1 MSSAEES
8 KLLARLTW
16 QCAICMDTQPLASIG
31 ESDRAWARSAAKAA
45 AYLKSC
51 AASKTAP
58 EPILALEAPK
68 IDSTR
73 IRAQR
78 CRTCAASGLI
88 VGGSGDVG
96 DGDDAKLVN
105 LPVIRTI
112 VGQQL
117 QEHGPGMA
125 LPRVPA
131 ASAAEMRPEAVG
143 SAWLQMH
150 GLDDA
155 AALAALLRGDE
166 AHVVSAASAPLSL
179 AAAVSAPLVRT
190 ACAAPVFGLRP
201 RPRVGISFD
210 PRMTLHERRVVY
222 HDYPAIA
229 AAASSSTPT
238 SDGAS
243 SAAALVP
250 AAAAP
255 APASATAGA
264 AAEPTLMD
272 AVTASKPRPMP
283 DTPAERPDRVR
294 AAAGY
299 LAAVGLL
306 QECVRIET
314 REATP
319 EEISL
324 AVTPEQAARIN
335 ALVARSEHEA
345 TPAGGGAIYQLDT
358 YWCPHTGLAARL
370 ALGSTAE
377 AIYAAAAGVVQR
389 ALCLVRPPGHHACAT
404 ASTGF
409 CVYSNVA
416 AAVKGALARD
426 PSLQRVLVVDWDIHH
441 GNGTEAMLWDDPR
454 VLTVSLHRYDGGSFY
469 PNSGSPL
476 RIGGPAAKGYSVNV
490 GLDGPWYGDAD
501 YAAITDAVLCPL
513 ARSFAP
519 QLVVVSCGFDA
530 ARGDPLGDFDVTPAG
545 YAYMTHALIGAAAAG
560 NANPATVPG
569 AGAAGL
575 SSAASVGGGAGAAS
589 GPAASSAAPAA
600 RTSSASPRAGWC
612 VPLVV
617 VMEGGYNLK
626 SIAASSEA
634 ILRVLLGEAPAPLAA
649 WDGTFNRTAAVEM
662 AAEGAA
668 GADRWNFWPAVM
680 DGPGAAEAA
689 AEAEQCSVATAPDF
703 AMLRQRI
710 AEEEAEA
717 ARLKAAAGGAG
728 VPAVAGGETG
738 AAAAGA
744 AGAAAVPSAR
754 ASDVAGAGHG
764 PPGTARRVPRPGT
777 WRAIRRTLEAHAP
790 YWPAFAAQLEAM
802 RSASP

>member
-1 MSSAEES
+1 MSSEALR
-8 KLLARLTW
+8 LLARLTW
-16 QCAICMDTQPLASIG
+16 QCAVCMDTQPLGSLTDA
-31 ESDRAWARSAAKAA
+31 DRTWAASAAKAA
-45 AYLKSC
+45 AYVKSC

-58 EPILALEAPK
+58 EPLAAMPAPK
-68 IDSTR
+68 IDAAR
-73 IRAQR
+73 IRAQK
-78 CRTCAASGLI
+78 CRTCSASGLL
-88 VGGSGDVG
+88 VGGSGEPGTG
-96 DGDDAKLVN
+96 DERLVN

-112 VGQQL
+112 VGQQIL
-117 QEHGPGMA
+117 EHDPHSASA
-125 LPRVPA
+125 LVA
-131 ASAAEMRPEAVG
+131 ASHASELRPEAVG
-143 SAWLQMH
+143 SAWLAAH

-155 AALAALLRGDE
+155 AALAALLRGDR
-166 AHVVSAASAPLSL
+166 AQFVSTGLPSIGLPAGSPVHGIRA
-179 AAAVSAPLVRT
+179 
-190 ACAAPVFGLRP
+190 ACAAPVFGLRQ
-201 RPRVGISFD
+201 RPRVGVSFD
-210 PRMTLHERRVVY
+210 PRMALHERRVVY
-222 HDYPAIA
+222 HDDPALG
-229 AAASSSTPT
+229 
-238 SDGAS
+238 D
-243 SAAALVP
+243 
-250 AAAAP
+250 
-255 APASATAGA
+255 AGA
-264 AAEPTLMD
+264 AAVAAPSPAAEGSAPLTVAGAVTVASPADAPVMMD
-272 AVTASKPRPMP
+272 AVTASKPRHMP

-306 QECVRIET
+306 QECVRIAT

-324 AVTPEQAARIN
+324 AVTPEQAAHVD
-335 ALVARSEHEA
+335 AMVAKAEREA
-345 TPAGGGAIYQLDT
+345 TPAGGGAIYQLDS
-358 YWCPHTGLAARL
+358 YWCPQTGLAARL

-377 AIYAAAAGVVQR
+377 AVYAAAAGVVQR

-426 PSLQRVLVVDWDIHH
+426 PTLQRVLVVDWDVHH

-454 VLTVSLHRYDGGSFY
+454 VLTASLHRYDGGSFY

-476 RIGGPAAKGYSVNV
+476 RVGGAGAKGYAVNV

-545 YAYMTHALIGAAAAG
+545 YAYMTHALLGAAAAG
-560 NANPATVPG
+560 NHGAAASAAS
-569 AGAAGL
+569 AGAAR
-575 SSAASVGGGAGAAS
+575 SSGRGEEAAAPS
-589 GPAASSAAPAA
+589 PAAPASSPSA
-600 RTSSASPRAGWC
+600 RPSGWS

-617 VMEGGYNLK
+617 VLEGGYNLK

-662 AAEGAA
+662 AAEAA
-668 GADRWNFWPAVM
+668 GGADRWNFWPSVM
-680 DGPGAAEAA
+680 DGPGAAAAA
-689 AEAEQCSVATAPDF
+689 AEAESCSAATAGDF

-710 AEEEAEA
+710 AEEEADA
-717 ARLKAAAGGAG
+717 AKAKAASAAGGAAG
-728 VPAVAGGETG
+728 PAGGAG
-738 AAAAGA
+738 AAALGA
-744 AGAAAVPSAR
+744 AGAPVAAG
-754 ASDVAGAGHG
+754 SDVAGSQHG
-764 PPGTARRVPRPGT
+764 PRGQARRVPRPGT

-802 RSASP
+802 RSAAP